1 MNLIILWLTFILI
14 PGLFPDID
22 ASHYLL
28 FSGTMFYLT
37 YIYNQINPLILTPRI
52 SVLFLNI
59 PSSILWYVAY
69 HYNDFLCIN
78 PISKEFFVSLMF
90 IYWYV
95 MIYVASEW
103 H

>member
-22 ASHYLL
+22 APHYLL

-37 YIYNQINPLILTPRI
+37 YIYNQVSPQILTCRT
-52 SVLFLNI
+52 SAFFLHI
-59 PSSILWYVAY
+59 PSILLWYIAY

-78 PISKEFFVSLMF
+78 PISEEFFVSLMF
-90 IYWYV
+90 IYWYAL
-95 MIYVASEW
+95 IYTASERC
-103 H
+103 